1 MATVGA
7 GYVLLLVIFLPAG
20 YAIAGPVADTI
31 GISTSL
37 WIGSAWVVV
46 TTIAVLCVPSVR
58 NFRSGSGEGAM
69 AARRQGEVDVDQP
82 VGQEL

>member
-1 MATVGA
+1 M
-7 GYVLLLVIFLPAG
+7 
-20 YAIAGPVADTI
+20 I

-37 WIGSAWVVV
+37 WIGSVWIVI

-58 NFRSGSGEGAM
+58 NFRSGSGEGTM
-69 AARRQGEVDVDQP
+69 PARRQREVDVDQP